1 MSETSQPSAA
11 NSPHTGP
18 QYLVD
23 SVGNRIA
30 VVLDLAT
37 YERLIER
44 LEDYEDAEWA
54 REYEARKA
62 AGLLTP
68 DERDTIPLDQA
79 IAEIEAEWATVE
91 RKAG

>member
-1 MSETSQPSAA
+1 MSEATQPDVGNTATA
-11 NSPHTGP
+11 GP

-23 SVGNRIA
+23 GVGNRIA
-30 VVLDLAT
+30 VVLDIAT
-37 YERLIER
+37 YDRLIER

-79 IAEIEAEWATVE
+79 IAEIEAEWSAME